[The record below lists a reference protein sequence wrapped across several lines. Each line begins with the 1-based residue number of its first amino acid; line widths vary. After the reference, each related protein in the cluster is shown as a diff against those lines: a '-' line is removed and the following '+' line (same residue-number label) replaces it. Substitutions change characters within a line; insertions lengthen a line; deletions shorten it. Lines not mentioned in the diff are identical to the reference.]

1 MDTMFCEQMGLEI
14 IMSKTKNMSIG
25 HVPLYP
31 AVVKNSALEIV
42 EEPTWFNNRTAES
55 LLGRAAVGKIR
66 QASRRISLRA

>member
-14 IMSKTKNMSIG
+14 IMSKTKNMSNA

-42 EEPTWFNNRTAES
+42 EEHT
-55 LLGRAAVGKIR
+55 L
-66 QASRRISLRA
+66 